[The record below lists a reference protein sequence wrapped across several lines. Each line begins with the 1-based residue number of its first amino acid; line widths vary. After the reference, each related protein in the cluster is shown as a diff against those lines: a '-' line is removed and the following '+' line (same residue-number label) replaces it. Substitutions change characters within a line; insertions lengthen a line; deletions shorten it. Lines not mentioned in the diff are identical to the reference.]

1 MKRSLVTIAFGLT
14 ALLCL
19 AVPSFGALIL
29 NDPTMSTT
37 ENASGA
43 EDLCK
48 VTFVDGNSQTVKY
61 FEKGY
66 ELSLKDAPFA
76 YKDGKA
82 YTWVNGSSYLNNHFV
97 LNGDLTLTSQDAVSS
112 VSFSGNYDENY
123 NAGSTEQVSTVN
135 TDINSKSAPSSNAGL
150 DFAFD
155 LNVQWLKSNDVKFR
169 FKGYYRNK
177 LLDILGYTGSTNSE
191 KSYDVLNP
199 SGSIYD
205 CYPFAYAAKG
215 DDGITWKTSG
225 EFVQGNSSI
234 GLETHPADYL
244 NGDVKR
250 NIFYKPVNYAEYK
263 PSSYGSAIDNNHMS
277 EYCMARL
284 TLQND
289 VVLSGNLTLGGQT
302 GFMKTVEHTLSIQS
316 DLHWT
321 QLHYQGFAV
330 GTYSEI
336 DLNGYD
342 LIVAG
347 SSMLDSF
354 GSITD
359 SSSDHDGNI
368 VLTNGATMYT
378 PLVFEDMYRENSIPE
393 SFADGLDYMTM
404 FRCPY
409 TDCNIIFQP
418 GCNFYGKIWISLGN
432 NGVIQTD
439 LYIVGSTDEAVFQ
452 LSQGTIRRETFYNQE
467 LYNKVKNSKTNAT
480 LKNIAYQ
487 KFRYIFDNA
496 NVIVNPFHMKG
507 KISSINLDLSSLKY
521 QKFIPPY
528 FDFYAY
534 GSDITFREE
543 FIFMPGCYLYAD
555 SATTLN
561 FTYDTYTVPNGMSS
575 GSFNYASGTTN
586 YSSGG
591 LTLMATIKVNSF
603 DKCATAGNW
612 YDTSKDTK
620 QYEGYGQKVWQWTD
634 FWNYYSAIPAR
645 FDCNA
650 TLNFIDGNTMPYI
663 LAGNINFFDN
673 FDFKQS
679 VLSLVSS
686 DKLRLYNSFGQP
698 GPSTAPINCD
708 HRQVNLAGVY
718 SVPLISNGQFL
729 TPLNGK
735 FVGDSD
741 SDYSDAS
748 YDILNGVV
756 TVNPKIASTTP
767 SYFGFMFSDPK
778 GKSENSF
785 YSHNNTSNFADM
797 TNSFAGSWVSLDKID
812 AKNHRVTYGGQEYI
826 FFTGAF
832 LPISGDVACLNKLG
846 GFDCNNWG
854 GHNLF
859 RTVSFSSNRWNST
872 GNGTAW

>member
-1 MKRSLVTIAFGLT
+1 MKRRLVAVLVGLMG
-14 ALLCL
+14 LLCL
-19 AVPSFGALIL
+19 TVPSFGALVL
-29 NDPTMSTT
+29 NDPTKATT
-37 ENASGA
+37 DNASGA

-48 VTFVDGNSQTVKY
+48 VVFVDGGSENVKY

-76 YKDGKA
+76 YREGKA
-82 YTWVNGSSYLNNHFV
+82 FTWVNGTSYLNNHFV
-97 LNGDLTLTSQDAVSS
+97 LNGDLTLTCQEAVSS
-112 VSFSGNYDENY
+112 VSMSGEYKENYDE
-123 NAGSTEQVSTVN
+123 GESEEVSSVN
-135 TDINSKSAPSSNAGL
+135 TDINNKNGSSSKAGL
-150 DFAFD
+150 DFAF
-155 LNVQWLKSNDVKFR
+155 NINSQWLKADNVFFK
-169 FKGYYRNK
+169 FKGFYENTTFSTKNTHSANSY
-177 LLDILGYTGSTNSE
+177 YTGGA
-191 KSYDVLNP
+191 V
-199 SGSIYD
+199 SIYD

-215 DDGITWKTSG
+215 DDGVTWNTAG
-225 EFVQGNSSI
+225 EFVKTSSSI
-234 GLETHPADYL
+234 GLETHPADYPDG
-244 NGDVKR
+244 NVTR
-250 NIFYKPVNYAEYK
+250 NVFYKPVNYAEYK
-263 PSSYGSAIDNNHMS
+263 PSSYGTSIDNNHMS
-277 EYCMARL
+277 EYCMARI

-302 GFMKTVEHTLSIQS
+302 GFIKREDHSFIQS

-321 QLHYQGFAV
+321 QLDYQGFAV

-342 LIVAG
+342 LIVAS

-418 GCNFYGKIWISLGN
+418 GCKFYGKIWISLGN

-439 LYIVGSTDEAVFQ
+439 LYVVGSSDQAVFQ
-452 LSQGTIRRETFYNQE
+452 LSEGLIRRETFYNQE
-467 LYNKVKNSKTNAT
+467 LYGKVKSSKTNAT

-487 KFRYIFDNA
+487 KFRYVFDGST
-496 NVIVNPFHMKG
+496 VVVNPFQMKG

-534 GSDITFREE
+534 GSNITLREE
-543 FIFMPGCYLYAD
+543 FVFMPGCYLYAD
-555 SATTLN
+555 SSTTIN
-561 FTYDTYTVPNGMSS
+561 FEFDTYTVPDGMKS
-575 GSFNYASGTTN
+575 GSFDYASGTTN

-591 LTLMATIKVNSF
+591 LTLMTTIKVNSF
-603 DKCATAGNW
+603 NGCDTAGNW

-620 QYEGYGQKVWQWTD
+620 QYEGYGKSVWQWTD

-650 TLNFIDGNTMPYI
+650 TLIFKDGNTMPYI

-673 FDFKQS
+673 SGFKQS

-698 GPSTAPINCD
+698 GPSTAPINCS

-735 FVGDSD
+735 FVGDSN

-778 GKSENSF
+778 GKSENPF
-785 YSHNNTSNFADM
+785 YSHNKTSNFADM
-797 TNSFAGSWVSLDKID
+797 TNSFSGSWVPLDKID

-846 GFDCNNWG
+846 GFDCNNWI

-872 GNGTAW
+872 GNGTEW